1 MKNNIIKIKLYSI
14 IFILISLF
22 SKLAFSTNCEINQC
36 SNFPNVIEIEGI
48 EFPLSLAQK
57 KKKMKPTKG
66 KYYIYHWKPKDLK
79 PSPYIIMLPSSGGIT
94 TGSSKTYYRYTE
106 KLLKRGFGIIIIDIF
121 YNTDVKKG
129 TVSRGPIQTM
139 AALSALDFVNDRF
152 SNLSNGKFG
161 VLGESR
167 GAMNV
172 LSLASNTIRNNHLYK
187 NVDKWFD
194 AGVALYPSCS
204 QITLTMPVKIFI
216 GELDEWVSA
225 AGCRSWEKT
234 DIKQID
240 SGLLDITIY
249 KNTHH
254 LFNRETMKTLQ
265 RSSSKDHD
273 LGGRAMLYN
282 KQADL
287 DSEKKIIEFFKN
299 KLKTP

>member
-1 MKNNIIKIKLYSI
+1 MKNFLIKIKIYSI

-22 SKLAFSTNCEINQC
+22 SKIAFSTNCEINQC
-36 SNFPNVIEIEGI
+36 PNFPNVIEIEGI

-66 KYYIYHWKPKDLK
+66 KYYIYHWKPRDLK

-121 YNTDVKKG
+121 YNTDVTKG

-139 AALSALDFVNDRF
+139 AALSALDFVRDHF

-172 LSLASNTIRNNHLYK
+172 LSLASDTIRSNHLYK

-225 AGCRSWEKT
+225 AGCRSWKKT

-240 SGLLDITIY
+240 SGFLDITIY

-282 KQADL
+282 K
-287 DSEKKIIEFFKN
+287 
-299 KLKTP
+299 

>member
-1 MKNNIIKIKLYSI
+1 MQPKN
-14 IFILISLF
+14 
-22 SKLAFSTNCEINQC
+22 
-36 SNFPNVIEIEGI
+36 
-48 EFPLSLAQK
+48 
-57 KKKMKPTKG
+57 
-66 KYYIYHWKPKDLK
+66 LK
-79 PSPYIIMLPSSGGIT
+79 PSYIIMLPSSGGIT

-121 YNTDVKKG
+121 YNTDVTKG

-139 AALSALDFVNDRF
+139 AALSALDFVSDRF

-172 LSLASNTIRNNHLYK
+172 LSLASDTIRSNHLYK

-287 DSEKKIIEFFKN
+287 DSEKRLIEFFIN

>member
-1 MKNNIIKIKLYSI
+1 MKNFLIKIKIYSI
-14 IFILISLF
+14 IFIFISLF
-22 SKLAFSTNCEINQC
+22 SKLAFSTNCKLNQC
-36 SNFPNVIEIEGI
+36 PNFPNVIEIEGI

-106 KLLKRGFGIIIIDIF
+106 KLLKSGFGIIIIDIF
-121 YNTDVKKG
+121 FNTDVTKG

-139 AALSALDFVNDRF
+139 AALSALDFVSDRF

-172 LSLASNTIRNNHLYK
+172 LSLASDTIRSNHLYK